1 MVIHSSDRNLK
12 LTCAKFAHSALQHTF
27 ITVYA
32 FVRFTMAVLCC
43 KYSLPHSC
51 WAPLRVTKEL
61 MTTFVLQNVTPGL
74 VSLSFFPFLLACTQ
88 VLTLRLHDLGCI
100 SRKIRRKKERK
111 TVNSEYCKT
120 GEKEGEEHKRY
131 CEIKKREAKETVW
144 CGLGGLVL
152 MTTHSGN
159 SRYCDNLLFKNQS

>member
-1 MVIHSSDRNLK
+1 MVIHSPDRNLK

-32 FVRFTMAVLCC
+32 WVRFTMAVLC

-111 TVNSEYCKT
+111 IVNSEYCK
-120 GEKEGEEHKRY
+120 K
-131 CEIKKREAKETVW
+131 KKREAKETVW

-159 SRYCDNLLFKNQS
+159 SR